1 MTKFL
6 LRSGLKLFNWKS
18 LLYCLLSTESTV
30 MTSLLIIYNF
40 LDFMFMNLKIHFNI
54 SIEKILLM
62 TIITAFA
69 EEFPEVYIMNRM

>member
-1 MTKFL
+1 MKWTKIIQLEEFT
-6 LRSGLKLFNWKS
+6 
-18 LLYCLLSTESTV
+18 LLYCLLSTESTA

-40 LDFMFMNLKIHFNI
+40 LDFMFMNLKIHFNT

-69 EEFPEVYIMNRM
+69 EDFLEVYIMNRI